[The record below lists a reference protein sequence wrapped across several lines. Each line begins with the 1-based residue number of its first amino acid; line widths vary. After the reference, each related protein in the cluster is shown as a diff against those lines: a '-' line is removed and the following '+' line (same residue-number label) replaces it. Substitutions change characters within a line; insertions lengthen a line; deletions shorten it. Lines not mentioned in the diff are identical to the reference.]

1 MGESRRKTVKELDA
15 EVKGLRQE
23 LLRLKAV
30 VEEMKND
37 RDKYLKGSVEK

>member
-23 LLRLKAV
+23 FLRLKDEVAQLRAIV
-30 VEEMKND
+30 ARHIEVHLE
-37 RDKYLKGSVEK
+37 